1 MQSLENRL
9 PRIALL
15 TPDFS
20 SQLPSLLRI
29 SRIGDVGFVE
39 VRTSLIHYVKITYL
53 KIKTKHALGIK
64 YEVKSNSR

>member
-1 MQSLENRL
+1 MYRALKTVCLDRPFNACFLLSITYSPKIHPIEILE
-9 PRIALL
+9 
-15 TPDFS
+15 
-20 SQLPSLLRI
+20 
-29 SRIGDVGFVE
+29 FVE